1 MTRQHDATMN
11 STINA
16 NRFRGIRFLLFLG
29 WGLPLIAYGCVVLLT
44 PDDAYNNFRLL
55 KESSDLL
62 RSWMLSISP
71 MLDIYAHANT
81 TVFVGTAKI
90 ASAFGF
96 FCAAWIALLT
106 LAFTSVTYI
115 KLETSFKPVKGNS
128 GITTKQL
135 LGAVSWMPILG
146 IATLLAF
153 YCVKGDPSFGKGF
166 TTHNRY
172 GYLFISAIAVSFSGL
187 IAGFWFF
194 NVTVLFR
201 RFFNK
206 D

>member
-1 MTRQHDATMN
+1 MKRQHDATMN

-16 NRFRGIRFLLFLG
+16 NQFRGIRFLLFLG

-81 TVFVGTAKI
+81 TTFMGAAKI

-96 FCAAWIALLT
+96 VCAAWIASFTILLT
-106 LAFTSVTYI
+106 LIFNKRLEASVAPAQVHDGFT
-115 KLETSFKPVKGNS
+115 N
-128 GITTKQL
+128 KQL
-135 LGAVSWMPILG
+135 FSGVTWIPIFGL
-146 IATLLAF
+146 AMMLAF
-153 YCVKGDPSFGKGF
+153 FCIKGDPSFGQGF
-166 TTHNRY
+166 TTGNRI
-172 GYLFISAIAVSFSGL
+172 GYLFISVIAIVFAGVA
-187 IAGFWFF
+187 IGFWFF
-194 NVTVLFR
+194 NVIVLFR
-201 RFFNK
+201 RFFYK